1 MKQNKKEEAKE
12 IKKIMGF
19 KDEEYEIKKE
29 VKIQH
34 DKKQFLIRFP
44 KEIADILELK
54 KGGKMEIKVKII
66 GDKVKDYQFIKK

>member
-1 MKQNKKEEAKE
+1 MSKKEEAKE
-12 IKKIMGF
+12 IKRIIGSG
-19 KDEEYEIKKE
+19 DEEYEIKKE